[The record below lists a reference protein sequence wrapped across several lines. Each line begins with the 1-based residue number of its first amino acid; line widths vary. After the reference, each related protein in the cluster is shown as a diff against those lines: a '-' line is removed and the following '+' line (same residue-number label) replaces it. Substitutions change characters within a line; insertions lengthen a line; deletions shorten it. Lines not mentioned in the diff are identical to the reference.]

1 MLPPTPAPQS
11 ARATAARRRVRREP
25 SSSEEEDDEEDDGDN
40 NEASVRQV
48 IVTPTLTAMRSQRA
62 SKTAAMSKI
71 TAKTATV
78 FPGGKMEDDQSD
90 VTSDE
95 SSDESGDDLDV

>member
-11 ARATAARRRVRREP
+11 ARATAARRRVRHEP
-25 SSSEEEDDEEDDGDN
+25 SSSEEDEEDDGDN

-48 IVTPTLTAMRSQRA
+48 IATPSSTAMRSQRA

-71 TAKTATV
+71 AAKTATA

-95 SSDESGDDLDV
+95 SSAESGDDLDV